1 MFIYRILKYQQVF
14 WIYYLWS
21 SSSFAQIKP
30 IKIHEGRGDLGP
42 CEPSIAI
49 NPKNTNQIVVGSV
62 LDHVYSSEDGGQSWQ
77 IQTLKSP
84 YGVWGDPCV
93 IADYDNNFYYFH
105 LSNPAGKGWRSAD
118 LLDRIV
124 AQKSSDGGKT
134 WTKGASIGYHDERHD
149 QDKEWA
155 VVNPQNNHL
164 YVSWTEFDKYKST
177 RPQDSTYILFSKSTD
192 QGESWSEA
200 IRINQKAGNCLD
212 DDLTVEGAVPAVG
225 PEGQIYIAWAFNDS
239 IYFDRSEDEGISWL
253 AEDRV
258 VASQPGGWTF
268 EVPGLDRCNGLPVTA
283 CDLSQGEHQGTIY
296 VNWVDLRNGEDDADV
311 WIAKSTDGGESWS
324 EPIRVNDDE
333 AGHQQFFSWMTVDPL
348 SGYLYVVFYDR
359 RHSQDEH
366 TDVYLAYSK
375 DGGESFANVRLT
387 EESFLLQEGA
397 FFGDYNHITAYDGI
411 IYPVW
416 TQIDGKTLSIWAARI
431 REEELR

>member
-1 MFIYRILKYQQVF
+1 MATIKKFLCLVMFSFFLLCPRDTWSQV
-14 WIYYLWS
+14 I
-21 SSSFAQIKP
+21 P

-42 CEPSIAI
+42 CEPSVAI
-49 NPKNTNQIVVGSV
+49 NPNNTNQLVVGTV
-62 LDHVYSSEDGGQSWQ
+62 LDYVYSSGDGGQHWQ
-77 IQTLKSP
+77 IQTLQSP

-124 AQKSSDGGKT
+124 AQKSSDGGKN

-155 VVNPQNNHL
+155 AVNPKNNHL

-192 QGESWSEA
+192 QGESWSKA
-200 IRINQKAGNCLD
+200 IRINQKAGDCLD

-225 PEGQIYIAWAFNDS
+225 PEGQIYIAWAFNDT
-239 IYFDRSEDEGISWL
+239 IYFDRSINEGKSWL
-253 AEDRV
+253 TEDKII
-258 VASQPGGWTF
+258 AAQPSGWNF
-268 EVPGLDRCNGLPVTA
+268 EIPGLERCNGLPVTA
-283 CDLSQGEHQGTIY
+283 CDISQSKHRGTVY

-311 WIAKSTDGGESWS
+311 WIVKSTDGGEQWS
-324 EPIRVNDDE
+324 DPIRVNDDE
-333 AGHQQFFSWMTVDPL
+333 AGHHQFFTWMTVDPT
-348 SGYLYVVFYDR
+348 SGYVYVVFYDR
-359 RHSQDEH
+359 RHSQDKH

-375 DGGESFANVRLT
+375 DGGETFTNVRLT
-387 EESFLLQEGA
+387 EEAFLLEEKN
-397 FFGDYNHITAYDGI
+397 FFGDYNNIVAHDGI

-416 TQIDGKTLSIWAARI
+416 TQIEGKILSIWTARI
-431 REEELR
+431 RQEDL